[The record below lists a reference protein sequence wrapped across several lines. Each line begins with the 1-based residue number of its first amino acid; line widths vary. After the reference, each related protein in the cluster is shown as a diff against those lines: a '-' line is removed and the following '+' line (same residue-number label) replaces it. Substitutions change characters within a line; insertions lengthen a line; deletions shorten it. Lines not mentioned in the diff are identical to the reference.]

1 VPVLVVDDNA
11 TNRHILKEMLRA
23 WRMKTTLADS
33 ARLALSCLE
42 EALDH
47 GRPFPLVLTD
57 ANMPEMDG
65 FALVERIRQNPRLAG
80 ATIMMLTSAGQR
92 GDAARCRQLG
102 VAAYLTKPIGQSE
115 LFDALVHVLCPSA
128 REAPSAALV
137 TRHSLRERR
146 KSLRVLLA
154 EDNAVNQML
163 AVRLLEKRGCTV
175 VVASNGREAAA
186 ALEGE
191 TFDLVLM
198 DVQMPEMDGLEAT
211 ALIRGR
217 ERATGTHIPII
228 AMTAH
233 AMKGDREQCLAAGM
247 DGYLAKPMQAQ
258 ELFEVLANLA

>member
-1 VPVLVVDDNA
+1 
-11 TNRHILKEMLRA
+11 
-23 WRMKTTLADS
+23 
-33 ARLALSCLE
+33 
-42 EALDH
+42 
-47 GRPFPLVLTD
+47 PFPLVLTD

-115 LFDALVHVLCPSA
+115 LFGALMQVLGPIA
-128 REAPSAALV
+128 REALSAALV

-186 ALEGE
+186 ALE
-191 TFDLVLM
+191 
-198 DVQMPEMDGLEAT
+198 
-211 ALIRGR
+211 
-217 ERATGTHIPII
+217 
-228 AMTAH
+228 
-233 AMKGDREQCLAAGM
+233 
-247 DGYLAKPMQAQ
+247 
-258 ELFEVLANLA
+258 